1 MSFSVDMSSQSMYS
15 PYQEV
20 GTMAK
25 TVDRVKFRI
34 TGGLKHGWIQEPHT
48 YEVFF
53 TDGTSQMVEAFKPEE
68 AAKKTQVAS

>member
-1 MSFSVDMSSQSMYS
+1 
-15 PYQEV
+15 
-20 GTMAK
+20 MAR

-68 AAKKTQVAS
+68 AAKKVQVAS